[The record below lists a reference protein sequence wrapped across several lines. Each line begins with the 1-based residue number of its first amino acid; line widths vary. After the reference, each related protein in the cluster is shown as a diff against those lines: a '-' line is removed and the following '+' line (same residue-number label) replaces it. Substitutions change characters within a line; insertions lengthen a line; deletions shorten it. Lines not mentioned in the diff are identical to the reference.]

1 MAGWILSTSAIY
13 KIFTQTLSNMAAY
26 KAIVWTTG
34 QMFLAAILDKNE
46 LNTSS
51 LLSSFFQG
59 SDRGSYFWS
68 QPDFFGWK
76 SIFGEIFE
84 FIWYTEN

>member
-1 MAGWILSTSAIY
+1 
-13 KIFTQTLSNMAAY
+13 MAAY

-34 QMFLAAILDKNE
+34 QMFLAAILNNNE

-59 SDRGSYFWS
+59 SNRGSYFWS
-68 QPDFFGWK
+68 LPGFFSRK